1 MPLNL
6 DSCITG
12 IFTPG
17 NIGASSGLPPVAP
30 VMPLPVGPDYFV
42 SVIERANAA
51 DIASMIGV
59 PIAVSIVETAAA
71 ASTQDV
77 TVTVVARAGMITG
90 AIPVWVNLGTSRQ
103 AYVDGIMV
111 NK

>member
-30 VMPLPVGPDYFV
+30 VVPLPTGPDYFV
-42 SVIERANAA
+42 SVIERATAA
-51 DIASMIGV
+51 DAVSGV
-59 PIAVSIVETAAA
+59 GPIAADVAETATAVSTEDA
-71 ASTQDV
+71 TVAVPATSALVVGAVPVFVDGGAS
-77 TVTVVARAGMITG
+77 RE
-90 AIPVWVNLGTSRQ
+90 
-103 AYVDGIMV
+103 AYVDGVMV
-111 NK
+111 NQ

>member
-30 VMPLPVGPDYFV
+30 TVPLPVGPDYFV
-42 SVIERANAA
+42 SVIERASAA
-51 DIASMIGV
+51 DSVSWVHV
-59 PIAVSIVETAAA
+59 PIAVSIAESATA

-90 AIPVWVNLGTSRQ
+90 APVWVNLGTSRQ